1 MGTTNGK
8 SRDRQRITTY
18 YVGEQRRMT
27 SRGHKGRLMTVLG
40 YDEKKNAVFCAR
52 EGISSKWYPLAR
64 NERWGGV
71 RPEPITLQDIVPIV
85 RQTPVEYLH
94 ELYQIVSGG
103 TQKQNYW
110 KTGDRCMNYLEYI
123 DFLEERAQEKWGRIP
138 LCIQE
143 MSPCHGNSPSPSPES
158 DDESW

>member
-1 MGTTNGK
+1 
-8 SRDRQRITTY
+8 
-18 YVGEQRRMT
+18 MT

-71 RPEPITLQDIVPIV
+71 RPEPVTLHDIVPIV
-85 RQTPVEYLH
+85 RQTPIECLH
-94 ELYQIVSGG
+94 ELYQIVSTVDAGFDLTG
-103 TQKQNYW
+103 LPFKSGETEKQNYW
-110 KTGDRCMNYLEYI
+110 KTGDRWMNYLEYI